1 MAVVLRQEGENGVL
15 VKKSY
20 RDGHYG
26 GFGFDVMGG
35 YLEKY

>member
-1 MAVVLRQEGENGVL
+1 MAVVLRQEGENSVL

-26 GFGFDVMGG
+26 GFGFDVVGG
-35 YLEKY
+35 DLEKH